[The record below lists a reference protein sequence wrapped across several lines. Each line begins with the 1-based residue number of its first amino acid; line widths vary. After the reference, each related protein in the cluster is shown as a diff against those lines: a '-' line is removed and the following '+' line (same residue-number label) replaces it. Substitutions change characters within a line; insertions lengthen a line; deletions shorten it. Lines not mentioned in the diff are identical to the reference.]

1 MIKTT
6 LKIDGMMC
14 NMCEAHIND
23 AIRNKFQI
31 KKVSSSHK
39 KGETLILSENEIPK
53 EELEEVIKETG
64 YELKSITSETYKKTL
79 FGF

>member
-23 AIRNKFQI
+23 AIRRNFDVVKVKSNR
-31 KKVSSSHK
+31 KK
-39 KGETLILSENEIPK
+39 
-53 EELEEVIKETG
+53 KETII
-64 YELKSITSETYKKTL
+64 ESKLPLDHNKIKN
-79 FGF
+79 